1 MATYTTSPSAMVN
14 RPYTGSTIFSDK
26 QGRGMPF
33 TMNSR
38 TTQVMRDG
46 TNYDR
51 PQSFTT
57 SFSETMNPAGRITNT
72 MVETPTFSSSRFI
85 YPDGSGYESIDGQER
100 TFQLQGGGED
110 YMPSGIMANVVDN
123 PVVNKIKEGYD
134 QFKPFIPSEIDQQ
147 ANPDVDF
154 YGYSAPVGPGTL
166 DFGVDKDFENIYG
179 GFKFAF
185 EEGGIVDTPQMQ
197 DMIKKELTDEQ
208 KDYLYDFM
216 LDFMFKQKQKEQQEM
231 EGNMPRFNYFDMEV

>member
-1 MATYTTSPSAMVN
+1 MAVYTTSKDAMVN
-14 RPYTGSTIFSDK
+14 RPYTGGTVFSDK
-26 QGRGMPF
+26 QGRGYPF

-51 PQSFTT
+51 PQAFTT
-57 SFSETMNPAGRITNT
+57 SFSETKNPVGRMTNT
-72 MVETPTFSSSRFI
+72 MVETPTFSSQRFI

-123 PVVNKIKEGYD
+123 PVFNKIKEGYE
-134 QFKPFIPSEIDQQ
+134 QFEPFIPSEIEQNV
-147 ANPDVDF
+147 NPDVDF
-154 YGYSAPVGPGTL
+154 YGYSAPVGPGIL
-166 DFGVDKDFENIYG
+166 DFGVDKDLENVYG

-185 EEGGIVDTPQMQ
+185 EEGGIVDTPQAQ
-197 DMIKKELTDEQ
+197 ETIKKKLTDEQ

-216 LDFMFKQKQKEQQEM
+216 LDFMMKERLREQQEM
-231 EGNMPRFNYFDMEV
+231 ESRVPPFNYFDMEV